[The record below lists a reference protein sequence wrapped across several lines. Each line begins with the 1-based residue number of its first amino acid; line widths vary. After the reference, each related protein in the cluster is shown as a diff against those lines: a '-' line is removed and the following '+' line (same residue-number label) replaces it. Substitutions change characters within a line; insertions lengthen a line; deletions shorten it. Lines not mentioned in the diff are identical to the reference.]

1 MLLKCVLRNFRRSF
15 YSHRVK
21 SLLLSNLDSYSK
33 SVNEEAPRD
42 LRVNLTNLRKLTES
56 ISDVENELK
65 SNQNDAELL
74 SLMKDEKVQLEIQKD
89 EFALKVLQDIY
100 FYEQEKDENKIPAN
114 ASCLFEI
121 SAGVGGKEAML
132 FANELCVLYEN
143 YFNYKNWTIS
153 ERECDQE
160 NEYVRNFKVKVE
172 GSSVWDHLKYEAGVH
187 RVQRIPKTEAKGRIH
202 TSTATVACIP
212 FTMNHNISISEKDIK
227 METKRASG
235 AGGQHVNKTESAVRL
250 IHLPTGISVEC
261 QEDRSQLKNR
271 EIALQKLR
279 KIILDQQVKE
289 SFEKNQ
295 KTRKSQVG
303 QANRNEKVRTY
314 NFSQDRVTDH
324 RLTSQN
330 SSDEKEGTQY
340 NLESFFNNP
349 ERLEEFVNLLRRL
362 EQDRELLEIFSKL
375 NDENK
380 K

>member
-1 MLLKCVLRNFRRSF
+1 MLFKCVLRTFRRNF
-15 YSHRVK
+15 YSQRVK

-33 SVNEEAPRD
+33 SVKEDGPRE
-42 LRVNLTNLRKLTES
+42 LSESLINLKGLTSS
-56 ISDVENELK
+56 ISDIEKELK

-74 SLMKDEKVQLEIQKD
+74 SLMKDEKIQLEIQKD
-89 EFALKVLQDIY
+89 EFAGKVLQDIY
-100 FYEQEKDENKIPAN
+100 YFEQEKDENKIATN

-143 YFNYKNWTIS
+143 YFSYKNWTTT
-153 ERECDQE
+153 ERECDQDS
-160 NEYVRNFKVKVE
+160 EYVRHFKVKVE
-172 GSSVWDHLKYEAGVH
+172 GINVWDHLKYEAGVH
-187 RVQRIPKTEAKGRIH
+187 RVQRIPKTETRGRIH
-202 TSTATVACIP
+202 TSTASIACIP
-212 FTMNHNISISEKDIK
+212 YTVNHTIVLHDKDIK

-261 QEDRSQLKNR
+261 QEGKVQLKNR
-271 EIALQKLR
+271 EIAMLKLR
-279 KIILDQQVKE
+279 KILVDQQVKE
-289 SFEKNQ
+289 SFEKYM

-330 SSDEKEGTQY
+330 SSDDKEGTQFD
-340 NLESFFNNP
+340 LEGFYSNP
-349 ERLEEFVNLLRRL
+349 ARLDDFIDLLRRF
-362 EQDRELLEIFSKL
+362 EQDRELLEIF
-375 NDENK
+375 NK
-380 K
+380 FNEVKK